1 MSQKTLAALAAA
13 ALLKSSAIAQE
24 SEAAQQ
30 PEPLRV
36 VTLLDIA
43 ELRYDPAVERLA
55 DWDAWPASWNNDF
68 FLVVDNSGTPV
79 LCEPFDMAQQSD
91 LSARLCGDLVAN
103 ARLEILKGFS
113 LGDRHG
119 IVALSKE
126 PFTTLAGITLVD
138 GSKPM
143 AVPLSIKELA
153 PQAFTDY
160 SPLRSLEAPVPDVL
174 TPRPLEVQPR
184 YPSESLAE
192 WHEGS
197 VGTVVGVSA
206 QGDVESCRPIE
217 TSGYG
222 RLDNAACRYLLEH
235 LKFDVDESATD
246 GRPFYYYRQIVTFKI
261 KD

>member
-13 ALLKSSAIAQE
+13 ALLTSPAIAQE
-24 SEAAQQ
+24 SEPTQQ

-43 ELRYDPAVERLA
+43 ELRYEPATERLG

-91 LSARLCGDLVAN
+91 LSTRLCNDLVAN
-103 ARLEILKGFS
+103 ARVEILRGFS
-113 LGDRHG
+113 LGGRHG

-153 PQAFTDY
+153 PQAFTVY
-160 SPLRSLEAPVPDVL
+160 APLRSFEAPVPDVL
-174 TPRPLEVQPR
+174 KPRPVEVDPR

-192 WHEGS
+192 RHEGS
-197 VGTVVGVSA
+197 VGTVVGVSSL
-206 QGDVESCRPIE
+206 GDVESCRPVE
-217 TSGYG
+217 SSGYG
-222 RLDNAACRYLLEH
+222 RLDNAACRYLLEQ
-235 LKFDVDESATD
+235 LKFDVNESATD
-246 GRPFYYYRQIVTFKI
+246 GRSFYYYLQKVTFSI